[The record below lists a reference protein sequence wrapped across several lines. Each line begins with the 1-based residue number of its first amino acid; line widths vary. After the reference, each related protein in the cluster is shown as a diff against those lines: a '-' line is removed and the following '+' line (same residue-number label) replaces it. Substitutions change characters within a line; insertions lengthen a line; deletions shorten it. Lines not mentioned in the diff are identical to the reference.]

1 VSSFSAPT
9 SHVDK
14 TYSLIKRW
22 LLSYVAIGKV
32 SLDYDDNG
40 QSNWAL
46 AVYVNSLPS
55 AELVVS
61 VNKDDFLNA
70 IKSLV
75 PSVSASE
82 LKHYESLGR
91 AFDDTRAADLS

>member
-1 VSSFSAPT
+1 M
-9 SHVDK
+9 
-14 TYSLIKRW
+14 LIKRTSI
-22 LLSYVAIGKV
+22 LLLATVALGKV
-32 SLDYDDNG
+32 SLDYDEDG
-40 QSNWAL
+40 TSNWAL
-46 AVYVNSLPS
+46 AAYVNALPS

-61 VNKDDFLNA
+61 VSKDDFLNA

-91 AFDDTRAADLS
+91 AFDDTRAAADLS